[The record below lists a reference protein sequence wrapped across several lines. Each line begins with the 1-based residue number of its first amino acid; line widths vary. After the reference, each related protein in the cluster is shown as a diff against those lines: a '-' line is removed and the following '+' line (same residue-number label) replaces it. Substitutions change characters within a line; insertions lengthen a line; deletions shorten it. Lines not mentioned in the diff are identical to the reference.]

1 MKGIFVKSRAPKKS
15 TVHLRIQSMINNK
28 YKHGVDL
35 IYNIP
40 VDKTLEAIEILW
52 EAEEKLK
59 RLRDDDM

>member
-1 MKGIFVKSRAPKKS
+1 
-15 TVHLRIQSMINNK
+15 MIDNK

-40 VDKTLEAIEILW
+40 VDKTLEAIEILL